1 MVASAQE
8 LPDAGTIVAA
18 SANAPLRLN
27 RHLDEL
33 VWAMTD
39 SITYFRQREPAEGE
53 RGTETT
59 VMKLV
64 RDREARYV
72 G

>member
-1 MVASAQE
+1 
-8 LPDAGTIVAA
+8 
-18 SANAPLRLN
+18 
-27 RHLDEL
+27 
-33 VWAMTD
+33 MTD
-39 SITYFRQREPAEGE
+39 SITYFRQREPGRRE

-72 G
+72 GVRAFDRDPLPRFNGVTKVDI